1 MDLLLWY
8 QIIPILTWFF
18 ELVGAALIVYGGVKS
33 AAKVLMLEF
42 HLRPFTYNKIRIE
55 FTSKIVF
62 GLEFLIAADILAT
75 IISPTAEEI
84 IMLAAVVI
92 IRTIMGYFLE
102 KEAMEFEIN

>member
-1 MDLLLWY
+1 MDHSLWY
-8 QIIPILTWFF
+8 QIIQILVWFF
-18 ELVGAALIVYGGVKS
+18 ELVGAALIVYGGIRS

-42 HLRPFTYNKIRIE
+42 HFRLFTYNKIRME
-55 FTSKIVF
+55 LTSKIVF

-84 IMLAAVVI
+84 IVLAAVVI

-102 KEAMEFEIN
+102 KEAMEFKID